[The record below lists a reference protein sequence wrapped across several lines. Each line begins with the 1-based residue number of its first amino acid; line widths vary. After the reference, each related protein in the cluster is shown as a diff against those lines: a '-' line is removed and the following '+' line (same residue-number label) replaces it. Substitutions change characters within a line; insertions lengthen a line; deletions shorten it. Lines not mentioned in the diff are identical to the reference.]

1 MIPTPADLRLLR
13 RFDRTNDWELAV
25 HGAGHLVI
33 AATHRGAPDGL
44 LRLGRHLDPVAHVRS
59 ITEASAAGVHDR
71 AVFLFA
77 GYAANEVARDEY
89 RSAADLTFAVHPDD
103 HDGAHLLEAVEHL
116 PDTSAERFL
125 LTAAAEAA
133 ELVRD
138 RWAAVATLAAE
149 LHAEGRAARLEAE
162 AGRSVSA

>member
-13 RFDRTNDWELAV
+13 RFERTNDWELAI
-25 HGAGHLVI
+25 HAAGHLVM
-33 AATHRGAPDGL
+33 AATHEDSVGAL
-44 LRLGRHLDPVAHVRS
+44 LPARHLDPVSHVRA
-59 ITEASAAGVHDR
+59 IIEASTAGVHVR

-89 RSAADLTFAVHPDD
+89 RGPNDLTFAVHPDD
-103 HDGAHLLEAVEHL
+103 HDGAHLLRAVEHL

-125 LTAAAEAA
+125 LAAAAEAA

-138 RWAAVATLAAE
+138 RWAEIARLAGE
-149 LHAEGRAARLEAE
+149 LHAEGRAVRADTGAS
-162 AGRSVSA
+162 RSVPA